1 MSTTRPPTPPAPPAT
16 TSPWARRRKSPLH
29 GWGMIATK
37 DIPAGTRIIE
47 YVGKKITKAES
58 ARIEAARE
66 ERRARG
72 GAGHVWI
79 FDLNKTHDIDGDV
92 SWNTARHINHSCT
105 PNAQSDKARGHIWIT
120 ARRDIPAGEEIT
132 FDYGFPYATWRDHPC
147 CCGTKKCVGYIVASE
162 HRWRVKKILRAEKT
176 AARKRARAAQRV
188 A

>member
-1 MSTTRPPTPPAPPAT
+1 
-16 TSPWARRRKSPLH
+16 
-29 GWGMIATK
+29 MIATT

-92 SWNTARHINHSCT
+92 PWNTARHINHSCT
-105 PNAQSDKARGHIWIT
+105 PNAQSDNARGHIWIT
-120 ARRDIPAGEEIT
+120 ARRDIPTGEEIT

-176 AARKRARAAQRV
+176 AARKRARAAKRV

>member
-1 MSTTRPPTPPAPPAT
+1 MSTTRPPASPAT

-29 GWGMIATK
+29 GWGMIATT

-58 ARIEAARE
+58 ERIEAARE
-66 ERRARG
+66 QRRARG

-147 CCGTKKCVGYIVASE
+147 RCGTKKCVGYIVASE

-176 AARKRARAAQRV
+176 AARKTARAA
-188 A
+188 